1 MTLLEKID
9 FLIKERHL
17 NKRKLSLE
25 SKIPYSTLDNLW
37 KRGSDSMRLPTFKR
51 LCRFFKVSMDSM
63 AYDELDIQPYDPDDP
78 PFYTSQHEQKIIKA
92 YRQADTYDKTSVDR
106 TLKIDQG
113 DASAYDADNS
123 NLSRYPEFTG
133 DLYQRDQTA

>member
-9 FLIKERHL
+9 FLIKDRHL

-51 LCRFFKVSMDSM
+51 LCHFFKVSMDSM

-78 PFYTSQHEQKIIKA
+78 PFYTSPHEQEIIKR
-92 YRQADTYDKTSVDR
+92 YRETDIYGKGLVNRALNMD
-106 TLKIDQG
+106 
-113 DASAYDADNS
+113 DAPNDNS
-123 NLSRYPEFTG
+123 NLLSAPEETG
-133 DLYQRDQTA
+133 TPANSAQNIQTA